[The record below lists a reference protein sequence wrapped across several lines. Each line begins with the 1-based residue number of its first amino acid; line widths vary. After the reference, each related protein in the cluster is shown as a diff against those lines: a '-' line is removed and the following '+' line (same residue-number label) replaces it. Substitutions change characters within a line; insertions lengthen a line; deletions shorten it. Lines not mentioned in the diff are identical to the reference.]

1 VQLCSSCI
9 TASPPFVITIYRLS
23 HPDTPQAALYH
34 TNLHY
39 KMGLFGK
46 DQRST
51 PKEQVREWTS
61 KIRKQT
67 MLCDRQIRA
76 IQREEEKVKMELK
89 KAAKQGNRDVCLVF
103 AKEIVNSRKAINR
116 LHTTKAHLNSIQMN
130 MSHQLSTLRI
140 SNSLEKS
147 TEVMRSMQNLMKV
160 QEVAQVMQEM
170 SREMMR
176 AGIIDEMLEETLED
190 TLGGEDMEEEANEE
204 VDKVLFEITN
214 GQLGTA
220 PAVVNDSLPSVSI
233 KEVKPA
239 PAAKEAADDDD
250 ISEMRERLEALKN

>member
-1 VQLCSSCI
+1 
-9 TASPPFVITIYRLS
+9 
-23 HPDTPQAALYH
+23 
-34 TNLHY
+34 
-39 KMGLFGK
+39 MGLFGK
-46 DQRST
+46 DPKVT

-61 KIRKQT
+61 KLRKQQ
-67 MLCDRQIRA
+67 MLIDRQIRA

-103 AKEIVNSRKAINR
+103 AKEIVNSRKGVSR
-116 LHTTKAHLNSIQMN
+116 LHTTKAHLNSIMMN
-130 MSHQLSTLRI
+130 MNQQLSALRI

-147 TEVMRSMQNLMKV
+147 TDVMRSMQSLIKV
-160 QEVAQVMQEM
+160 GEVAQVMQEM

-214 GQLGTA
+214 GQLGKG
-220 PAVVNDSLPSVSI
+220 PAVPSDSLPTI
-233 KEVKPA
+233 PEKESKKTPA
-239 PAAKEAADDDD
+239 VAEDED
-250 ISEMRERLEALKN
+250 ISEMQQRLEALRS